1 MRGAFDLDV
10 AGLPRELV
18 TTGLQC
24 RAPEQVGLA
33 EPRERDLPH
42 AIDGSGGGAGRRQK
56 NEAHS
61 RFQHACHF
69 PSFWIWRALP
79 YNEIMARGWES
90 KSVESQIES
99 AESRKPAHRET
110 KLSPEQIQTMRD
122 RENLELSRTR
132 VQCELASSTN
142 PRYQEILRRGL
153 ADLEAKIAQLEPAK
167 KAVAASAR

>member
-1 MRGAFDLDV
+1 V
-10 AGLPRELV
+10 
-18 TTGLQC
+18 
-24 RAPEQVGLA
+24 
-33 EPRERDLPH
+33 
-42 AIDGSGGGAGRRQK
+42 
-56 NEAHS
+56 
-61 RFQHACHF
+61 
-69 PSFWIWRALP
+69 P

-110 KLSPEQIQTMRD
+110 KLSPE
-122 RENLELSRTR
+122 NLELSRTR
-132 VQCELASSTN
+132 VQHELASSTN